1 VTEAASGTDRALFL
15 GMVLANRWNVALLD
29 RLPGLGLP
37 DWWLT
42 AGCLTQSVWNALH
55 GRPAEAGILDY
66 DVFYFDPETSWAAED
81 AAIARVAAA
90 CADLPVRVE
99 VRNQARVPLW
109 YADKFGVPYPPVV
122 RAADGID
129 RFPCAGT
136 CVGVRR
142 QGAEI
147 AIHAPFGLGQVLRGE
162 LRPNRALDIPAV
174 YAAKTARWR
183 AEWPQLTA
191 WEW

>member
-1 VTEAASGTDRALFL
+1 MAGEAGERAAFL
-15 GMVLANRWNVALLD
+15 EMVLANRWNAALLE

-42 AGCLTQSVWNALH
+42 AGCLAQSVWNARH

-66 DVFYFDPETSWAAED
+66 DVFYFDPETSWEAED
-81 AAIARVAAA
+81 AAIRRVADA
-90 CADLPVRVE
+90 CADLPVRIE

-109 YADKFGVPYPPVV
+109 YEGRFGVPYPPVT
-122 RAADGID
+122 RASDGID

-142 QGAEI
+142 EGADFTVY
-147 AIHAPFGLGQVLRGE
+147 APFGLGQLLNGE
-162 LRPNRALDIPAV
+162 LRPNRALDIPQV
-174 YAAKTARWR
+174 YAAKTARWT
-183 AEWPQLTA
+183 AEWPGLRV
-191 WEW
+191 WGW